1 MIAPIFLAMK
11 CSRKTYHAPGRF
23 LFLLRLDR
31 LGSPCAQSR
40 RGKAAQRSASRHPQL
55 SSVLPAQTVKRKSP
69 KLLRKVGTFF
79 YMCFRYIMTR
89 FITYFV
95 LIIIPF
101 NFLGDFVSRVGGI
114 SVMPG
119 CYADIIHVLK
129 TAPRPIIVHFIK
141 SSFLPH
147 IDVDLTPTWKTATPR
162 EPTTHLVTLTLP
174 TQLSGPYA
182 FHITLPPPAQKI
194 AADHSDVPTI
204 GITADEVEAFD
215 RLFIDAGA
223 HRDRLPTEVNAA
235 EMQVN
240 IWGGTN
246 ISKVL

>member
-1 MIAPIFLAMK
+1 
-11 CSRKTYHAPGRF
+11 
-23 LFLLRLDR
+23 
-31 LGSPCAQSR
+31 
-40 RGKAAQRSASRHPQL
+40 
-55 SSVLPAQTVKRKSP
+55 
-69 KLLRKVGTFF
+69 
-79 YMCFRYIMTR
+79 MTG

-101 NFLGDFVSRVGGI
+101 NFPGDFVSRVGGI

>member
-1 MIAPIFLAMK
+1 
-11 CSRKTYHAPGRF
+11 
-23 LFLLRLDR
+23 
-31 LGSPCAQSR
+31 
-40 RGKAAQRSASRHPQL
+40 
-55 SSVLPAQTVKRKSP
+55 
-69 KLLRKVGTFF
+69 
-79 YMCFRYIMTR
+79 
-89 FITYFV
+89 
-95 LIIIPF
+95 
-101 NFLGDFVSRVGGI
+101 
-114 SVMPG
+114 MPG

-223 HRDRLPTEVNAA
+223 HRDRLPTEVRAA
-235 EMQVN
+235 LSSN
-240 IWGGTN
+240 PLRLDGGGRGAGARQESGAAWYVPPQ
-246 ISKVL
+246 SKYIYYCTFIMMIRTLLKNVRL